1 MAKKKKSNR
10 KKQSKKLSPVEKIL
24 IATAILNLLSAII
37 NFISHLM

>member
-10 KKQSKKLSPVEKIL
+10 KKQSQKLSTVDKIL
-24 IATAILNLLSAII
+24 ITTAILNLLSAIL